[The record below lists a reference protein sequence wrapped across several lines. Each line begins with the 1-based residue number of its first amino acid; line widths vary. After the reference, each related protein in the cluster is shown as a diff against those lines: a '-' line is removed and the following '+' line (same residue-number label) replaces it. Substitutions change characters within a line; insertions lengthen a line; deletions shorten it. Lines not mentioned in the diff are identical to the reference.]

1 MENCDWETKTAK
13 TKATS
18 PLFLLFCGAGHNST
32 ITKVH
37 VTELQVVRSR
47 KTAVVGTNVL
57 GGLCWILA
65 LMFSKD
71 SSKASYDELLRPS

>member
-18 PLFLLFCGAGHNST
+18 PSFFQFLAGHNST

-65 LMFSKD
+65 LMWSKD
-71 SSKASYDELLRPS
+71 SRKANCR